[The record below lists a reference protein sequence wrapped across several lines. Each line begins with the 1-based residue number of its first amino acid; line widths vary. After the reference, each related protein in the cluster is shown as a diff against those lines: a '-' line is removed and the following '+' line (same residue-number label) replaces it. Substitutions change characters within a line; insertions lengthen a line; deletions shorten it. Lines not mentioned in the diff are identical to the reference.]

1 MYFSIGIIRGKY
13 RGVERGLLLEDLMDF
28 EKRHSKNEQK
38 HYLDLV
44 KTYEEI
50 TGEKDNEESSQE
62 VFEKILQLHTDLE
75 KEGVPN
81 EVIVYDLAPLDKTM
95 LFGRNVVFLGIDLV
109 CNINESLLKTEWERI
124 PSSLLNPNALVQYID
139 DVSRVLPFCRS
150 GNIRWSPCWV
160 YEIMLV

>member
-124 PSSLLNPNALVQYID
+124 P
-139 DVSRVLPFCRS
+139 
-150 GNIRWSPCWV
+150 
-160 YEIMLV
+160 